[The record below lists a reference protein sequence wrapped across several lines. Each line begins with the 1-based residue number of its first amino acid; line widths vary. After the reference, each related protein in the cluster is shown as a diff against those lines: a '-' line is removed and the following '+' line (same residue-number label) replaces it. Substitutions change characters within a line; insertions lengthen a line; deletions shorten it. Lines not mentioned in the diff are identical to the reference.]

1 MTHINTTID
10 RLIRIKDSMTNRAD
24 RDAINDACEALSR
37 AHNVARPLGL
47 KLAVLLDA
55 ALPYLD
61 KAAEREAAQEAG
73 KVMRQ
78 ITCQSRAKAAKDAL
92 AKSADVFGFDL

>member
-10 RLIRIKDSMTNRAD
+10 RLIRIKDGLTNSAD
-24 RDAINDACEALSR
+24 RDAINDACEALSS

-55 ALPYLD
+55 ALPHLD

-73 KVMRQ
+73 KTLRQ
-78 ITCQSRAKAAKDAL
+78 ITCQSRAKAAHDAV
-92 AKSADVFGFDL
+92 AKAGDVFGFHP